1 MQHLIHIPRRAGILV
16 ICLQIALSFGLPL
29 STEANAQEAGMQMVF
44 GDRSIAM
51 PLPKDRLVV
60 RSKYPFMDTVIR
72 IKETI
77 ESKDLLIVGN
87 TDHQELLKLVGL
99 KTGGMLGIEFF
110 HPRYG
115 KVIAKNDGA
124 AALEM
129 PFRIVVME
137 ANDGSVLVTYYRPSS
152 VLAPYKGC
160 EGLGREIDG
169 VLDEIVASFT
179 R

>member
-1 MQHLIHIPRRAGILV
+1 MENLMHTRKISCFGIV
-16 ICLQIALSFGLPL
+16 CLMMLSFAFPLPP
-29 STEANAQEAGMQMVF
+29 EANAQETAMKMVF
-44 GDRSIAM
+44 GDRAIAM
-51 PLPKDRLVV
+51 PLPKDRLVI
-60 RSKYPFMDTVIR
+60 RSKYPYMDTVIR
-72 IKETI
+72 IKDTI
-77 ESKDLLIVGN
+77 ESKDILIVGN
-87 TDHQELLKLVGL
+87 IDHQELLTLVGL

-129 PFRIVVME
+129 PFRILVME

-152 VLAPYKGC
+152 ILAPYKGC

-169 VLDEIVASFT
+169 VMDDIVASFT

>member
-1 MQHLIHIPRRAGILV
+1 MENLMHTRKISCFV
-16 ICLQIALSFGLPL
+16 IMCLMMFSFAFTLPP
-29 STEANAQEAGMQMVF
+29 EANAQETAMKMVF

-60 RSKYPFMDTVIR
+60 RSKYSYIDTVIR
-72 IKETI
+72 IKDTI
-77 ESKDLLIVGN
+77 ESKDILIVGN
-87 TDHQELLKLVGL
+87 IDHQELLTLVGL
-99 KTGGMLGIEFF
+99 KTGGMVGIEFF

-129 PFRIVVME
+129 PFRILVME

-152 VLAPYKGC
+152 ILAPYKGC

-169 VLDEIVASFT
+169 VMDVIVASFT

>member
-1 MQHLIHIPRRAGILV
+1 MENLIHTRKISGFV
-16 ICLQIALSFGLPL
+16 IMCLMMFSVAFALPP
-29 STEANAQEAGMQMVF
+29 EANAQETAMKMVF

-60 RSKYPFMDTVIR
+60 RSKYPYIDTVIR

-77 ESKDLLIVGN
+77 ESKDILIVGN
-87 TDHQELLKLVGL
+87 IDHQELLTLVGL

-129 PFRIVVME
+129 PFRLLVME

-152 VLAPYKGC
+152 ILAPYKGC

-169 VLDEIVASFT
+169 VMYDIVASFT

>member
-1 MQHLIHIPRRAGILV
+1 MENLLHTRKISCLV
-16 ICLQIALSFGLPL
+16 IMCLIMFSFAFALPPKV
-29 STEANAQEAGMQMVF
+29 NAQETAMKMVF

-60 RSKYPFMDTVIR
+60 RSKYPYMDTVIR

-77 ESKDLLIVGN
+77 ESKDIIIVGN
-87 TDHQELLKLVGL
+87 IDHQELLTLVGL

-129 PFRIVVME
+129 PFRVLVME

-152 VLAPYKGC
+152 ILSPYKGC

-169 VLDEIVASFT
+169 VMDDIVASIT

>member
-1 MQHLIHIPRRAGILV
+1 MNDAQPLLKITRAFVTGLM
-16 ICLQIALSFGLPL
+16 ALSVGLVALPEVHAEE
-29 STEANAQEAGMQMVF
+29 TAMQMVF
-44 GDRSIAM
+44 AGRSIAM

-60 RSKYPFMDTVIR
+60 RSKYPYSETVSR
-72 IKETI
+72 IKATI
-77 ESKDLLIVGN
+77 ESQDLLIVG
-87 TDHQELLKLVGL
+87 TIDHQELLTLVGL

-129 PFRIVVME
+129 PFRLVVME
-137 ANDGSVLVTYYRPSS
+137 ANDKSVLVTYYRPSS
-152 VLAPYKGC
+152 VFAPYKGL

-169 VLDEIVASFT
+169 VLDNIVASIT
-179 R
+179 Q

>member
-1 MQHLIHIPRRAGILV
+1 MNDAQPVLKITRAFVSGLM
-16 ICLQIALSFGLPL
+16 ALSVGLAALP
-29 STEANAQEAGMQMVF
+29 EANAEETAMQMVF
-44 GDRSIAM
+44 GERSIAM

-60 RSKYPFMDTVIR
+60 RSTYPFMDTVSR

-77 ESKDLLIVGN
+77 ESKDLIIVGN

-129 PFRIVVME
+129 PFRVVVME

-160 EGLGREIDG
+160 EGLGRELDG
-169 VLDEIVASFT
+169 VLADIVDSFT
-179 R
+179 H

>member
-1 MQHLIHIPRRAGILV
+1 MKDLTKKLKLFCFAIVSAMILSLG
-16 ICLQIALSFGLPL
+16 CTNKP
-29 STEANAQEAGMQMVF
+29 EAEVEETAMKMVF

-51 PLPKDRLVV
+51 PLPKDRIVV
-60 RSKYPFMDTVIR
+60 RSNYSYMDTVSR

-77 ESKDLLIVGN
+77 ESKDLLIISN

-99 KTGGMLGIEFF
+99 ETGGMLGIEFF

-129 PFRIVVME
+129 PFRVLIME
-137 ANDGSVLVTYYRPSS
+137 ANDGKVLITFYRPSS
-152 VLAPYKGC
+152 ALAPYKGLG
-160 EGLGREIDG
+160 GLGRELDG
-169 VLDEIVASFT
+169 VLDDIVASISK
-179 R
+179 

>member
-1 MQHLIHIPRRAGILV
+1 MGKFLHMRRMSYVVITGLIILSV
-16 ICLQIALSFGLPL
+16 ALALSP
-29 STEANAQEAGMQMVF
+29 EVRAQETAMKMVF

-51 PLPKDRLVV
+51 PLPKDRIVV
-60 RSKYPFMDTVIR
+60 RSKYPFIDTVIR
-72 IKETI
+72 IKDTI
-77 ESKDLLIVGN
+77 EAKDLLIVGN
-87 TDHQELLKLVGL
+87 IDHQELLTLVGL

-129 PFRIVVME
+129 PYRVVVME
-137 ANDGSVLVTYYRPSS
+137 ANDGSVLVTYYRASA

-169 VLDEIVASFT
+169 VLDDIVASIA

>member
-1 MQHLIHIPRRAGILV
+1 MENLMHTRKISCTGIM
-16 ICLQIALSFGLPL
+16 CLMMLSFAFTLPP
-29 STEANAQEAGMQMVF
+29 EANAQETAMKMVF
-44 GDRSIAM
+44 GDRAIAM
-51 PLPKDRLVV
+51 PLPKDRLVI
-60 RSKYPFMDTVIR
+60 RSKFPYMDTVIR

-77 ESKDLLIVGN
+77 ESKDILIVGN
-87 TDHQELLKLVGL
+87 IDHQELLTLVGL

-129 PFRIVVME
+129 PFRILVME

-152 VLAPYKGC
+152 ILAPYKGC

-169 VLDEIVASFT
+169 VMDDIVASFT

>member
-1 MQHLIHIPRRAGILV
+1 MENLMHTRKISCFV
-16 ICLQIALSFGLPL
+16 IMCLMMFSFAFALPQEG
-29 STEANAQEAGMQMVF
+29 NAQETAMKMVF

-60 RSKYPFMDTVIR
+60 RSKYPYMDTVIR
-72 IKETI
+72 IKDTI
-77 ESKDLLIVGN
+77 ESKDILIVGN
-87 TDHQELLKLVGL
+87 IDHQELLTLVGL
-99 KTGGMLGIEFF
+99 KTGGMVGIEFF

-129 PFRIVVME
+129 PFRILVME

-152 VLAPYKGC
+152 ILAPYKGC

-169 VLDEIVASFT
+169 VMDDIVASFT

>member
-1 MQHLIHIPRRAGILV
+1 MENLLHTRKMSCLGFMCFMILNLGIAIP
-16 ICLQIALSFGLPL
+16 
-29 STEANAQEAGMQMVF
+29 QEAKAKESAMTMVF

-60 RSKYPFMDTVIR
+60 RSNYPFMDTVIR
-72 IKETI
+72 IKDTI
-77 ESKDLLIVGN
+77 ESKDILIVGN
-87 TDHQELLKLVGL
+87 TDHQELLTLVGL

-169 VLDEIVASFT
+169 VLDEVVASFT
-179 R
+179 Q

>member
-1 MQHLIHIPRRAGILV
+1 MENLMHTRRILCFV
-16 ICLQIALSFGLPL
+16 LMCLMMFSFAFALLP
-29 STEANAQEAGMQMVF
+29 EAKAQETAMKMVF
-44 GDRSIAM
+44 GDRAIAM

-60 RSKYPFMDTVIR
+60 RSKYPYMDTVIR
-72 IKETI
+72 IKDTI
-77 ESKDLLIVGN
+77 ESKDIIIVGN
-87 TDHQELLKLVGL
+87 IDHQELLTLVGL

-129 PFRIVVME
+129 PFRILVME
-137 ANDGSVLVTYYRPSS
+137 ANDGSVLATYYRPSS
-152 VLAPYKGC
+152 ILAPYKGC

-169 VLDEIVASFT
+169 VMDDIVASFT
-179 R
+179 Q

>member
-1 MQHLIHIPRRAGILV
+1 MNIAQPLLNMTRLLV
-16 ICLQIALSFGLPL
+16 SGLMALSVGFSALP
-29 STEANAQEAGMQMVF
+29 EANAEETAMQMVF

-60 RSKYPFMDTVIR
+60 RSKYPFMDTVSR
-72 IKETI
+72 IKSTI
-77 ESKDLLIVGN
+77 ESKNILIVGN
-87 TDHQELLKLVGL
+87 TDHQELLTLVGL

-110 HPRYG
+110 HPRFG

-129 PFRIVVME
+129 PLRLVVME

-160 EGLGREIDG
+160 
-169 VLDEIVASFT
+169 
-179 R
+179 

>member
-1 MQHLIHIPRRAGILV
+1 MKKFIRTRRFSDFAVVGFIILSV
-16 ICLQIALSFGLPL
+16 GVALPPEPSAKE
-29 STEANAQEAGMQMVF
+29 TAMKMVF

-72 IKETI
+72 IKNTI

-87 TDHQELLKLVGL
+87 TDHQELLTLVGL

-129 PFRIVVME
+129 PFRVVVME

-152 VLAPYKGC
+152 VLAQYKGC
-160 EGLGREIDG
+160 EGLGRELDG
-169 VLDEIVASFT
+169 VLDDIVASFT
-179 R
+179 Q

>member
-1 MQHLIHIPRRAGILV
+1 MKQLIHTRRISSVAV
-16 ICLQIALSFGLPL
+16 FGLLLFCVGVALPL
-29 STEANAQEAGMQMVF
+29 EASAQETAMQMVF
-44 GDRSIAM
+44 GNRSIAM

-60 RSKYPFMDTVIR
+60 RSNYPFMDTVIR
-72 IKETI
+72 IKDTI
-77 ESKDLLIVGN
+77 ESKDILIVGN
-87 TDHQELLKLVGL
+87 TDHQELLTLVGL

-179 R
+179 H

>member
-1 MQHLIHIPRRAGILV
+1 MMF
-16 ICLQIALSFGLPL
+16 SFAFALPL
-29 STEANAQEAGMQMVF
+29 ETNAQETAMKMVF

-60 RSKYPFMDTVIR
+60 RSKYPYMDTVIR
-72 IKETI
+72 IKDAI
-77 ESKDLLIVGN
+77 ESKDIIIVGN
-87 TDHQELLKLVGL
+87 IDHQELLTLVGL

-129 PFRIVVME
+129 PFRILVME

-152 VLAPYKGC
+152 ILAPYKGC
-160 EGLGREIDG
+160 EGLGREVDG
-169 VLDEIVASFT
+169 VMDDIVASIT